1 MKTNKELMLDGQAY
15 FSNDPELSKDKASA
29 RSLANNYNS
38 IDDSEEDCDGKRRKT
53 LEQLL
58 GKCGKNTF
66 IKPPFHCD
74 YGYNIFVGDNFFAN
88 FDCVFLDAGKIT
100 IGDNCLIGPQTCLLA
115 VTHPK
120 DVNERIRGINIPGDI
135 TLGNNVWLGGNV
147 TILPGVELGDNVIV
161 GAGSVVTKSFPD
173 NVTIAGNP
181 ARIINSTN

>member
-15 FSNDPELSKDKASA
+15 YSKDPELSKDKARA
-29 RSLANNYNS
+29 RSLASNYNS
-38 IDDSEEDCDGKRRKT
+38 IDDSDEQCSSKRREV
-53 LEQLL
+53 LEELF
-58 GKCGKNTF
+58 GKCGENAF

-88 FDCVFLDAGKIT
+88 FNCVFLDAGKIT
-100 IGDNCLIGPQTCLLA
+100 IGDNCLIGPSSCLLA
-115 VTHPK
+115 VSHPK
-120 DVNERIRGINIPGDI
+120 DVTERNNGINIPGNI

-161 GAGSVVTKSFPD
+161 GAGSVVTKSFPA

-181 ARIINSTN
+181 AKIID